1 MSASNE
7 VRVSRTIEFRQKV
20 VVCGRFGHHMKTYK
34 ISTVVKEDGTVTT
47 EDLTFGEGEELDVV
61 LFSREEGGIRE
72 AEYPL
77 RGEIVK
83 YTVPFGSI
91 AEDYWDSLK

>member
-1 MSASNE
+1 
-7 VRVSRTIEFRQKV
+7 
-20 VVCGRFGHHMKTYK
+20 MKTHR
-34 ISTVVKEDGTVTT
+34 IGTVVKEYGIVIIG
-47 EDLTFGEGEELDVV
+47 DLPFGKGEELDVV
-61 LFSREEGGIRE
+61 LFSKEEGEGCE

-91 AEDYWDSLK
+91 AENHWDALK